1 MLPAEKVKSRIAAL
15 AVGLAA
21 DCDKPESDV
30 QKIMSENLKGAS
42 TLPFVGFLTPDLKW
56 VGGFSGGKNE
66 AGFLAVLD
74 AVDKSP
80 LLEATDAV
88 KKKLLGLA
96 DKAAKAAEK
105 ADWKAVITAG
115 HEGAATTG
123 RSPDRARLDDLVK
136 KAHAWA
142 DTEFTR
148 IVDEVR
154 KGGDLPA
161 ARKALG
167 DVKKQMAGE
176 PEAADVDTGIKAL
189 AKLATIRSVEADPK
203 GVDPAAMR
211 AKEAKAFADSR
222 WKAVFSVAG
231 GGTDAKPADAPGEPR

>member
-1 MLPAEKVKSRIAAL
+1 M
-15 AVGLAA
+15 GLAA

-30 QKIMSENLKGAS
+30 QKIMQENLKGAGV
-42 TLPFVGFLTPDLKW
+42 LPFVGFLTPDLKW
-56 VGGFSGGKNE
+56 VGGFSGGKNVD
-66 AGFLAVLD
+66 GFLAVLD
-74 AVDKSP
+74 AVEKSP
-80 LLEATDAV
+80 LLDATEPV
-88 KKKLLGLA
+88 KKKLLALA

-105 ADWKAVITAG
+105 SDWKAVLAAG

-123 RSPDRARLDDLVK
+123 RSPDRERLDGLVK
-136 KAHAWA
+136 KAHEWA
-142 DTEFTR
+142 EGELNR

-154 KGGDLPA
+154 KGGELPV

-176 PEAADVDTGIKAL
+176 PEAADVDLGLKAL
-189 AKLATIRSVEADPK
+189 AKLGTIRSVEADPK

-222 WKAVFSVAG
+222 WKAVFEA
-231 GGTDAKPADAPGEPR
+231 AEPK